1 MKKYLVVF
9 LFFLAVKSYA
19 VDITGVYPTHW
30 WVGMKNPKL
39 QLMVHGEGIGGFTK
53 FTSNNPT
60 VKIEKINKVEN
71 KNYVLSVLLLSREHL
86 KSTCLVEEW
95 ELRICFMN

>member
-53 FTSNNPT
+53 FTSNDRWPSDT
-60 VKIEKINKVEN
+60 LEKFVIKPIEQ
-71 KNYVLSVLLLSREHL
+71 
-86 KSTCLVEEW
+86 
-95 ELRICFMN
+95 